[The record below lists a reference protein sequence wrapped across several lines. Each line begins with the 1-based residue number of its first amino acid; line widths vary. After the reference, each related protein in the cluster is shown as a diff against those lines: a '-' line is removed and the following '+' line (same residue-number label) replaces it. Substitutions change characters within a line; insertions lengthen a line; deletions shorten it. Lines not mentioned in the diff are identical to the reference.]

1 MYLNQALV
9 PLSMSNP
16 SNQSKKRGIGEI
28 DSVDRQSNNE
38 EKSDENKMENFQM
51 RDVMQ
56 GISNIQTTLAN
67 LLLRIDGHG
76 RQIDAVTSE
85 ISGKHGI
92 EERLENVQHQANDT
106 MYIINELQE
115 NQKKTEREL
124 SRMKDYVV
132 RLEYCV
138 KTQNDQITE
147 LKAISMEDNIIVS
160 GVEEMRSEM
169 SKPENLAKIISNV
182 FSSEMNIDVE
192 TVDNLQIYKL
202 FRMGEYDRQRKFPR
216 PICVQFANKAQKEI
230 IMRHIKVLKEKKSP
244 IRVSQHQPEEL
255 REKRKRLYEI
265 QKQYAQRNIE
275 TTLKGTKLIF
285 TKSKSV
291 YKDKI
296 GSRPTAEEIINGEEV
311 KIAITAGKTTEDNG
325 NRFAAHAVPVD
336 SYKQVR
342 RSLVEVMRSDSISSA
357 SHNIFAFRFT
367 GSDNDVKNTLVV
379 VSRWYG
385 NKIGPRRFKHINE
398 VGLSAARNMSG
409 ST

>member
-1 MYLNQALV
+1 
-9 PLSMSNP
+9 
-16 SNQSKKRGIGEI
+16 
-28 DSVDRQSNNE
+28 
-38 EKSDENKMENFQM
+38 
-51 RDVMQ
+51 
-56 GISNIQTTLAN
+56 
-67 LLLRIDGHG
+67 
-76 RQIDAVTSE
+76 
-85 ISGKHGI
+85 
-92 EERLENVQHQANDT
+92 
-106 MYIINELQE
+106 
-115 NQKKTEREL
+115 
-124 SRMKDYVV
+124 
-132 RLEYCV
+132 
-138 KTQNDQITE
+138 
-147 LKAISMEDNIIVS
+147 
-160 GVEEMRSEM
+160 
-169 SKPENLAKIISNV
+169 
-182 FSSEMNIDVE
+182 
-192 TVDNLQIYKL
+192 
-202 FRMGEYDRQRKFPR
+202 MGEYDRQRKFPR
-216 PICVQFANKAQKEI
+216 PICVQFANKAHKEI

-255 REKRKRLYEI
+255 REKRKHLYEI

-367 GSDNDVKNTLVV
+367 GSDGTTHDGSEDDGEHGAGRLLLKALIDNDVKNTLVV